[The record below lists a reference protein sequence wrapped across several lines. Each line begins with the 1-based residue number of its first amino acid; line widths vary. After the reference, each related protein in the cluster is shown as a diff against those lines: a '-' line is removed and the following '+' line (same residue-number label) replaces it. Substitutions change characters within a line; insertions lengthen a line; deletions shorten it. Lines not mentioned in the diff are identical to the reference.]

1 MIPHQAFYDGFLDQ
15 IQQMAQTAFADP
27 RPRQR
32 VAPMAC
38 GLVCGETPKT
48 ITSALDW
55 LDQKQQDWSASYRLF
70 SQSRWK
76 SRQFFAPILAAG
88 LELSPDPSAPIYT
101 AQDDSLVRKTGR
113 KIPNTSYLRDPL
125 SPPFQVNLV
134 LGQRFLQTS
143 LLLRPAG
150 QSGPFRSIPVHFT
163 QAAPLKAPA
172 RATAEQKKQLKEA
185 RKKHNLSVIAKQ
197 DLLLLLEEIQ
207 RCQGTQKRSILH
219 AVDGSF
225 ANKTFLFDLPAGAS
239 VVARIRKNA
248 HLRQVLP
255 PDSPP
260 GPRKYGE
267 PLPTPQEILND
278 RSIPFQQTEIF
289 VAGQLRTLQFK
300 EISNLCWPKVRGT
313 QPGRL
318 MVIKAAGYRLRK
330 GSKLLYREPAF
341 LFCTDSAWDA
351 TPVLQAYFARWEVEV
366 NFRDEKSIL
375 GVGQAQVWNANSV
388 SRTPAFLVGCYSA
401 LLLTSLKVFADV
413 RDNAVFGPLPSWRR
427 LQSRRPSLRDLVALL
442 RKLDQSK
449 HRCPTDA

>member
-1 MIPHQAFYDGFLDQ
+1 MTPHQAFYNGFLDQ

-32 VAPMAC
+32 VTPMAC
-38 GLVCGETPKT
+38 GLICGETPKT
-48 ITSALDW
+48 ITSALEW

-70 SQSRWK
+70 SQSQWE
-76 SRQFFAPILAAG
+76 SRQFFAPVLAAG
-88 LELSPDPSAPIYT
+88 LEFCPAPSAPIYT

-113 KIPNTSYLRDPL
+113 KIPHTSYLRDPL
-125 SPPFQVNLV
+125 SPPFQMNLV

-150 QSGPFRSIPVHFT
+150 QPGPFRSIPVHFT

-172 RATAEQKKQLKEA
+172 RATTEQKQQLKEA

-197 DLLLLLEEIQ
+197 DLLRLLQEIQ
-207 RCQGTQKRSILH
+207 RYRGGPKCSILH

-225 ANKTFLFDLPAGAS
+225 ANKTFLFDLPAEVS

-255 PDSPP
+255 LDSPP
-260 GPRKYGE
+260 GPRKYGD
-267 PLPTPQEILND
+267 PLPTPEEILKD
-278 RSIPFQQTEIF
+278 RSIPFQQAKIF
-289 VAGQLRTLQFK
+289 VAGQWRTLQFK

-341 LFCTDSAWDA
+341 LFCTDSVWDA
-351 TPVLQAYFARWEVEV
+351 THVLQAYFARWEVEV

-375 GVGQAQVWNANSV
+375 GVGHAQVWNINSI
-388 SRTPAFLVGCYSA
+388 SRAPAFLVACYAA
-401 LLLTSLKVFADV
+401 LLLTSLKVFDDV
-413 RDNAVFGPLPSWRR
+413 RDDAVFGPLPAWRCH
-427 LQSRRPSLRDLVALL
+427 QSRRPSLRDMVTLL
-442 RKLDQSK
+442 RKLDRNKRS
-449 HRCPTDA
+449 CPRDA